1 MDAIVTAQDVGAYKP
16 SRHNFEALL
25 DRVRRDFGALPS
37 DMLHVAQS
45 LYHDHAPAIAM
56 GLTTVWIDRRAAA
69 GGQGATKPLSA
80 GFEPARIAARFES
93 MAAFAAAVAAERG
106 G

>member
-80 GFEPARIAARFES
+80 GFDPARIAARFES